1 MSRSI
6 VIQLSSD
13 IPIPPILEVN
23 GKGAAIFKTVIES
36 LLAQGLVR
44 QPAAIQDPLNI
55 DSPDMSTVNVV
66 YKDLGQ
72 NLAPGSLVVVNPHI
86 APAFDALLEVAT
98 VIPAE
103 MPNVVNDH
111 DQTRSLTLGEGI
123 QDPVAGRVFDRYYQ
137 ALQDQ
142 DFDTLRDTYDPDVC
156 LISIVDDKGE
166 SVVIEGRDNV
176 IANQRA
182 RWAYW
187 TEQYGPVKHNFL
199 ATYITT
205 HTAQLRV
212 SLTNADIIFG
222 SMYTM
227 SDYKITSIRHMK
239 DTGNASNSL
248 GSPEL
253 IKWAQTLQNAFKV

>member
-13 IPIPPILEVN
+13 IPIPPILEVDS
-23 GKGAAIFKTVIES
+23 KGAAIFKTVIES

-55 DSPDMSTVNVV
+55 DSPDMGTVNVV

-103 MPNVVNDH
+103 MPNVVNDY
-111 DQTRSLTLGEGI
+111 DQTRLLTLGEGV
-123 QDPVAGRVFDRYYQ
+123 QDPIAGRVYDRFFK
-137 ALQDQ
+137 ALRDQ
-142 DFDTLRDTYDPDVC
+142 DWVRLKELYDPEVL
-156 LISIVDDKGE
+156 LISIVDDRGE
-166 SVVIEGRDNV
+166 SVVVEGRDNV

-182 RWAYW
+182 RWKYW
-187 TEQYGPVKHNFL
+187 IETYGPVKHNFL

-205 HTAQLRV
+205 HSAQLRF
-212 SLTNADIIFG
+212 SLTNAEIIFG
-222 SMYTM
+222 SMYTK

-239 DTGNASNSL
+239 DTGNAGNTI

-253 IKWAQTLQNAFKV
+253 FKWAETLQNAYKA